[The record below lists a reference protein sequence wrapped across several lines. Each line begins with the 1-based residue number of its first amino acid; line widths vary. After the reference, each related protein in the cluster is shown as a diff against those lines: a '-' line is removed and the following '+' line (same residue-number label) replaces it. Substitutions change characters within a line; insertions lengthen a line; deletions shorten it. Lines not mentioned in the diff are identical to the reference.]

1 LPFIEYKEVIF
12 MKKVLILTVALI
24 LSCSSAALA
33 TGLFGPAQPQGKG
46 GTVSLGP
53 GFLAYTGE
61 WDGDTKAEQIQ
72 AYAQLGVSLTDNFE
86 IYLQGGAAD
95 LQVEAFDEGYRPFG
109 TLGVKILFTDSKPVN
124 VGFFAQG
131 TYFDDYEGLW
141 SSGESLTFT
150 KNWEADGGIVLQ
162 TMIEGALLYGGP
174 IFYAREGD
182 VEIVTTT
189 TNTTSSYEEQGNFGG
204 FLGIR
209 WPLKS
214 GINIDIEAQYKTE
227 FSGGGAIHFL
237 F

>member
-1 LPFIEYKEVIF
+1 
-12 MKKVLILTVALI
+12 MKKVLILTVVLM

-33 TGLFGPAQPQGKG
+33 TGLFGPAQPQGKA

-53 GFLAYTGE
+53 GLLAYTGE
-61 WDGDTKAEQIQ
+61 WNGDSKAEQIQ
-72 AYAQLGVSLTDNFE
+72 AYAQLGFSLTDNFE

-95 LQVEAFDEGYRPFG
+95 LQVESFDEGYRPFG
-109 TLGVKILFTDSKPVN
+109 TLGFKLLFTDSKPVN

-131 TYFDDYEGLW
+131 SYFDDYKGSG
-141 SSGESLTFT
+141 SSNQSLTFT
-150 KNWEADGGIVLQ
+150 KNWEADGGLVLQ

-174 IFYAREGD
+174 FFYAREGD
-182 VEIVTTT
+182 VDVENATI
-189 TNTTSSYEEQGNFGG
+189 NTSSSYEEQGNFGG

>member
-1 LPFIEYKEVIF
+1 LPPIEYKEMIF
-12 MKKVLILTVALI
+12 MKRVLILTVALV
-24 LSCSSAALA
+24 LSCSTSTLAA
-33 TGLFGPAQPQGKG
+33 GLFGPAQPQGKA

-53 GFLAYTGE
+53 GFLVYTGE
-61 WDGDTKAEQIQ
+61 WFDNTKSEQTQ

-95 LQVEAFDEGYRPFG
+95 LQLETFDEGYVPFG
-109 TLGVKILFTDSKPVN
+109 TLGIKILFSDKKPVN
-124 VGFFAQG
+124 VGFFIQG
-131 TYFDDYEGLW
+131 SYFDDYEGLW
-141 SSGESLTFT
+141 SNGESLTFT
-150 KNWEADGGIVLQ
+150 KNWEANGGIVLQ
-162 TMIEGALLYGGP
+162 TVLEGATLYGGP
-174 IFYAREGD
+174 IFFAREGD
-182 VEIVTTT
+182 VE
-189 TNTTSSYEEQGNFGG
+189 NNSLKTTSGYEEQGNIGG

>member
-1 LPFIEYKEVIF
+1 LKLIDFKETIF
-12 MKKVLILTVALI
+12 MKRVLVLTVVLM

-33 TGLFGPAQPQGKG
+33 TGLFGPAQPQGKA

-86 IYLQGGAAD
+86 LYLQGGAAD
-95 LQVEAFDEGYRPFG
+95 LQGDSFDEGYVPFG
-109 TLGVKILFTDSKPVN
+109 SLGFKLLFSDNKPVN
-124 VGFFAQG
+124 IGLFAQG
-131 TYFDDYEGLW
+131 SYFADYEV
-141 SSGESLTFT
+141 SSSQNLT
-150 KNWEADGGIVLQ
+150 KNWEADGGLVLQ
-162 TMIEGALLYGGP
+162 TELEGAILYGGP
-174 IFYAREGD
+174 IFFARQGD
-182 VEIVTTT
+182 VENSSAGTTGT
-189 TNTTSSYEEQGNFGG
+189 YEEQGNFGG

-214 GINIDIEAQYKTE
+214 GINIDVEAQYKTE